1 MSRNL
6 FQKSIPIVTNEIKIQ
21 LQKKKWQL
29 FGSKKKKQKNFQNQ
43 SQFIVRKPNL
53 VNYVN
58 IIQPGLYYGQTE
70 KCFPPIQQN
79 NQVKEKMIKP
89 KDSGRGRENGRRR
102 GRGRGRGRERNI
114 DRDYYKEEEEEG
126 RERGRGRRRG
136 RGRGRETRRGGEKG
150 REKSD
155 YKLKRNNE
163 HQDHQN
169 PNYYRSKQPK
179 SFQSIQGYPYYDPI
193 YDPIYEEQIQERE
206 YWKRYKIQDQKKNI
220 QIKEQKLYKKKKQQE
235 EKIKT
240 IKSNELKLKNRKNKQ
255 VDYEQIPKQLKKKSL
270 KKLKQLK
277 NQLQNNL
284 AKKEKENSIK
294 KKEFEKKKEFYDQ
307 NFEEYNQNYKKSKK
321 FLRRMQECQSSR
333 EKDFDKEIISNINTI
348 QNKMKQ
354 IDGKQREINEQTVN
368 SVPRSE
374 NAQKKVEINKLRN
387 YKESINQKKI
397 EIYTQFYL
405 MSVYQNLLN
414 DPDLINEI
422 ANNDIYIIKDDEL
435 QKEISILERKKN
447 KKAEIDKK
455 KVKKKH

>member
-1 MSRNL
+1 MSRNW
-6 FQKSIPIVTNEIKIQ
+6 FQNYIPIVTSEVKKQ
-21 LQKKKWQL
+21 LQKNKRQL
-29 FGSKKKKQKNFQNQ
+29 LGSKKKKQKNFQNQ
-43 SQFIVRKPNL
+43 SQLIVRKSNL

-58 IIQPGLYYGQTE
+58 MIQPGLYYGQT
-70 KCFPPIQQN
+70 KKYFSPIQQN

-102 GRGRGRGRERNI
+102 GRGRGRGRGRERNI

-126 RERGRGRRRG
+126 RERG
-136 RGRGRETRRGGEKG
+136 RGGEKG

-179 SFQSIQGYPYYDPI
+179 SFQSKQGYPYYHPI
-193 YDPIYEEQIQERE
+193 YKEQIQERE
-206 YWKRYKIQDQKKNI
+206 YWKRNKIQEQKKNI

-307 NFEEYNQNYKKSKK
+307 NFEEYYQNYKKSKK
-321 FLRRMQECQSSR
+321 FLRRMQECKSSR

-414 DPDLINEI
+414 DPDVINEI
-422 ANNDIYIIKDDEL
+422 ANNDNYIIKDDEL